1 MLPFVEVPCKTLK
14 ELPRNV
20 GGNILALAA
29 VNKKW
34 SRLPG
39 DVRNVVAQNMGRATP
54 SAMAFKK
61 AFQKNVYSRPSERWI
76 TAERTRVREGE
87 VWLCSDYDWKKEYF
101 WNIDCET
108 GHVYQYWQARLIGRA
123 QKRKRTLT

>member
-1 MLPFVEVPCKTLK
+1 MLPFVEVPCKTLA

-39 DVRNVVAQNMGRATP
+39 DVRDVVAQNMGRATP
-54 SAMAFKK
+54 SAMAFKR
-61 AFQKNVYSRPSERWI
+61 AFEQSEHEIETEPFRTQVQQRGDYVWKN
-76 TAERTRVREGE
+76 
-87 VWLCSDYDWKKEYF
+87 EYF
-101 WNIDCET
+101 WIINCET
-108 GHVYQYWQARLIGRA
+108 GKVYLFYNLHKIGRA
-123 QKRKRTLT
+123 QKRIRHE

>member
-1 MLPFVEVPCKTLK
+1 MQPFVEVPCKTLK

-39 DVRNVVAQNMGRATP
+39 DVRDVVAQNMGRATP
-54 SAMAFKK
+54 SAMAFKR
-61 AFQKNVYSRPSERWI
+61 AFEQFEHEIETEPF
-76 TAERTRVREGE
+76 RTQVKQRG
-87 VWLCSDYDWKKEYF
+87 DYVWKKEYF
-101 WNIDCET
+101 WNINCET
-108 GHVYQYWQARLIGRA
+108 GHVHLFHHCHKIGRA
-123 QKRKRTLT
+123 QKRRKHDL